1 MIATPYGKVMA
12 QGCIQLGKI
21 IPGGGFLLAEM
32 LSAQKNNPQRWISS
46 SRDASAS
53 GK

>member
-12 QGCIQLGKI
+12 RGCIQLGKI
-21 IPGGGFLLAEM
+21 IPSGGFLLAGM
-32 LSAQKNNPQRWISS
+32 LSARKNNPQRRISP
-46 SRDASAS
+46 SRDAFAS